1 MFNLMFSHAEQNC
14 NDESLTSQV
23 SMSRVV
29 GLEIAALTDAKPTE
43 GGCTVRPDLRS

>member
-1 MFNLMFSHAEQNC
+1 M
-14 NDESLTSQV
+14 

-43 GGCTVRPDLRS
+43 GGCTVRPDLRVVEMMTGNFEWNKFCG